1 MKKRNKFWSL
11 LPALLLWAIFSVLLW
26 GSVFVRITDAPREN
40 KITLYADAQVPRDT
54 ALSVALEEAR
64 AEGIR
69 MVQAR
74 PFSYA
79 MFDGGPL
86 ETADLLIVPASHVE
100 TYRDWLG
107 FLPEEMVS
115 LGECLERDGKPWGL
129 KIYDVNAHAGAASA
143 YIAYEAMKNP
153 EDYYLF
159 FGVNS
164 IHIEDGKAAQY
175 AKKLLTLE

>member
-1 MKKRNKFWSL
+1 MKKRSKIWSL
-11 LPALLLWAIFSVLLW
+11 LPALLLWVIFSVLVW

-40 KITLYADAQVPRDT
+40 KITLYADAKMPLDT
-54 ALSVALEEAR
+54 ALSVALEEVR
-64 AEGIR
+64 AAGIR

-86 ETADLLIVPASHVE
+86 ETADLLILPASHAD

-107 FLPEEMVS
+107 PLPEEMAA
-115 LGECLERDGKPWGL
+115 LGECLLRDGAPWGL
-129 KIYDVNAHAGAASA
+129 KVYDVQTHAGAAAA
-143 YIAYEAMKNP
+143 YIEYEAVETP

-164 IHIEDGKAAQY
+164 LHIEDGKAVLY
-175 AKKLLTLE
+175 AKKLLAL

>member
-1 MKKRNKFWSL
+1 MKKRNRFWSI

-40 KITLYADAQVPRDT
+40 KITLYADAPMPDGT
-54 ALSVALEEAR
+54 ALSVALEGVR

-79 MFDGGPL
+79 MFDGAPL
-86 ETADLLIVPASHVE
+86 ETADLLIVPASHVD

-107 FLPEEMVS
+107 PLPADMAA
-115 LGECLERDGKPWGL
+115 LGECLMRDGAPWGL
-129 KIYDVNAHAGAASA
+129 KVYDAGTRTGAALQ
-143 YIAYEAMKNP
+143 YIDYEAVETL

-159 FGVNS
+159 FGVHS
-164 IHIEDGKAAQY
+164 VHIEDGKAVLY
-175 AKKLLTLE
+175 AKKLLEL

>member
-1 MKKRNKFWSL
+1 MKKRSKFWSL
-11 LPALLLWAIFSVLLW
+11 VPALLLWVIFSVLVW
-26 GSVFVRITDAPREN
+26 GSVFVRITDAPREK
-40 KITLYADAQVPRDT
+40 KITLYADAQVIDGT
-54 ALSVALEEAR
+54 ALSAALEEAK
-64 AEGIR
+64 ADGIR

-107 FLPEEMVS
+107 PLPGEMAA
-115 LGECLERDGKPWGL
+115 LGECLLRDGEAWGL
-129 KIYDVNAHAGAASA
+129 KIFDAQSHGGAAAS
-143 YIAYEAMKNP
+143 YIAYEAVETP

-164 IHIEDGKAAQY
+164 VHIEDGKAVLY
-175 AKKLLTLE
+175 AKKLLDL

>member
-1 MKKRNKFWSL
+1 MKKRSKFWSL
-11 LPALLLWAIFSVLLW
+11 VPALLLWAVFSVLVW

-40 KITLYADAQVPRDT
+40 KITLYADAQMPGDT
-54 ALSVALEEAR
+54 ALSVALEEEKAD
-64 AEGIR
+64 GIR
-69 MVQAR
+69 LVQAR

-86 ETADLLIVPASHVE
+86 ETADLLIVPASHVD

-107 FLPEEMVS
+107 PLPEEMAA
-115 LGECLERDGKPWGL
+115 LGECLLRDGEAWGL
-129 KIYDVNAHAGAASA
+129 KIYGVNAHAGAASA
-143 YIAYEAMKNP
+143 YIDYEAVETP

-164 IHIEDGKAAQY
+164 VHLEDGRAVQY
-175 AKKLLTLE
+175 AKRLLEL